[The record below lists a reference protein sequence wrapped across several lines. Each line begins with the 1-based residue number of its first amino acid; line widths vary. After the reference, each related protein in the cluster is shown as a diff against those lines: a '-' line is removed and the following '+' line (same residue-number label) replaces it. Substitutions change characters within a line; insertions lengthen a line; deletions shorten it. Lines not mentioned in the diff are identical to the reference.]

1 MEIRS
6 MTGFGR
12 AEYADA
18 VYRIS
23 VEVKSVNSRF
33 LDLNIRMPKQFNA
46 NESNIRK
53 VLKDYVTRGKMDLFI
68 NYEAFS
74 GGEQSVHLNLSLAGE
89 YLTAIRKLASEYS
102 LQDNASV
109 MSIATMP
116 DVLSL
121 SEESEDDALLFGR
134 LEPVLRQALEMFV
147 ENRKREGENLQKDLL
162 EKLSEMEQ
170 IVGRIDDRAPE
181 IVAAYEKKL
190 HDKVAELLGT
200 TGIDENRIVEEVTI
214 YSDKVCTDEE
224 RVRLHSHIKNMEK
237 KLIDGGSVGRELD
250 FLAQEMNREANTTL
264 SKAQDLVTAD
274 DAIAL
279 KTLIEKIREQV
290 QNIE

>member
-74 GGEQSVHLNLSLAGE
+74 GGE
-89 YLTAIRKLASEYS
+89 
-102 LQDNASV
+102 
-109 MSIATMP
+109 
-116 DVLSL
+116 
-121 SEESEDDALLFGR
+121 ESEDDARLCER

-147 ENRKREGENLQKDLL
+147 ENRTREGENLKKDLL
-162 EKLSEMEQ
+162 DKLSEMEQ
-170 IVGRIDDRAPE
+170 IVGRIDVRAPE

-200 TGIDENRIVEEVTI
+200 TGIDEDRIVEEVTI